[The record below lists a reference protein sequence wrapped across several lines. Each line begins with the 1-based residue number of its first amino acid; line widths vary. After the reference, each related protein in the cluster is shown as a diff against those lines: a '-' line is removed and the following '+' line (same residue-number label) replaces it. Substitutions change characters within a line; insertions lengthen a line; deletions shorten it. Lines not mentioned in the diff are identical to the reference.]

1 MEQSFFDLAKILVC
15 DPIAANRAATRSAL
29 YALGCRQIEMVASLR
44 DLCEALD
51 QRPPDLALCEAQ
63 VGEAELCRTI
73 QQLRQ
78 DRESS
83 NPFVIIII
91 TAWAISASLSAEISK
106 SGADGVIVRPF
117 SAGLL
122 EQRIRAHVF
131 RRRRFIV
138 SADYVGP
145 ERREEIRASTVP
157 SFDPPNSLK
166 MKAENRPDVEGA
178 MRLFAAELQEARTK
192 LEARLPGQSCLT

>member
-1 MEQSFFDLAKILVC
+1 
-15 DPIAANRAATRSAL
+15 
-29 YALGCRQIEMVASLR
+29 
-44 DLCEALD
+44 
-51 QRPPDLALCEAQ
+51 LALCEAQ

-91 TAWAISASLSAEISK
+91 TAWAISASLSTEISK

-122 EQRIRAHVF
+122 EQRIRAHVL

-145 ERREEIRASTVP
+145 ERREETRASTVP

-178 MRLFAAELQEARTK
+178 MRFFAAELQEAGTK

>member
-1 MEQSFFDLAKILVC
+1 MEHSFFDLAKILVC

-29 YALGCRQIEMVASLR
+29 YALGCRQIEMVANLR
-44 DLCEALD
+44 DLNEALD
-51 QRPPDLALCEAQ
+51 QRPRIWRFARPG
-63 VGEAELCRTI
+63 VGEAELCHTI

-91 TAWAISASLSAEISK
+91 TAWAISASLSTEISK

-138 SADYVGP
+138 SAHYVGP
-145 ERREEIRASTVP
+145 ERRGGNTRLNGGVIRSAQ
-157 SFDPPNSLK
+157 L
-166 MKAENRPDVEGA
+166 A
-178 MRLFAAELQEARTK
+178 
-192 LEARLPGQSCLT
+192 

>member
-1 MEQSFFDLAKILVC
+1 MEHSFFDLAKILVC

-29 YALGCRQIEMVASLR
+29 YALGCRQIEMVANLR
-44 DLCEALD
+44 DLGEALD
-51 QRPPDLALCEAQ
+51 RRPPDLALCEAQ
-63 VGEAELCRTI
+63 VGEDELCRTI

-91 TAWAISASLSAEISK
+91 TAWAISASLSTEISK
-106 SGADGVIVRPF
+106 SGADGVILRPF

-145 ERREEIRASTVP
+145 ERRKEIRTPTVA
-157 SFDPPNSLK
+157 SFDPPNSLR
-166 MKAENRPDVEGA
+166 MKAENRSDVEGA
-178 MRLFAAELQEARTK
+178 VRLFAAELQQARTK
-192 LEARLPGQSCLT
+192 LEARQPGLM